1 MAQEKTVK
9 LSAVAY
15 EMLQVIAEKNRQRDP
30 EKYLEQ
36 FIKQQYDR
44 IRR

>member
-15 EMLQVIAEKNRQRDP
+15 EMLQVIAERNRQKDVS
-30 EKYLEQ
+30 KYLEQ

-44 IRR
+44 IK